1 MKKPGGWGPV
11 MVNQTVSPTKV
22 PSPADS
28 G

>member
-1 MKKPGGWGPV
+1 